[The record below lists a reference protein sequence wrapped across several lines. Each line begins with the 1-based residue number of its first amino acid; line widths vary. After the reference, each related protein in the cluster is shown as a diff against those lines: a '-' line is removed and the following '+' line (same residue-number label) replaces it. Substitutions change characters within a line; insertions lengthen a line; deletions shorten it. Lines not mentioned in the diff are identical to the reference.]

1 MSEPRAASR
10 TPDAARASPARNVLF
25 LGACAVGSQLILFG
39 TLPLLARLYAPD
51 AFGVYTVF
59 LGVAAIAGVFAG
71 LRYDSALVLPRL
83 DGGALALANV
93 VLVLGAAV
101 ALVILAAAFTLQ
113 AAGVGRHGGAPI
125 VLLGVAAAA
134 AVLLGAVQRATI
146 AWCTRAGRF
155 AWLGA
160 NQLALNAAMVLLQV
174 SLAAPLAGSG
184 LGLIAGNVLA
194 LVLSSAALALL
205 VRRDSG
211 GRLFARWSVRHMAAE
226 ARRYRNFP
234 TYMVLYALAGTVRER
249 VLHFMLGY
257 FAGAG
262 FLGRFAMASR
272 LAGAPNSL
280 AYSAVSPVFYAYAS
294 RAPLA
299 QVGRLAATLVELSL
313 VVMLPPFVFAMAE
326 SELLATVV
334 LGPQWA
340 GTGEFILLLALPM
353 LVLAA
358 TSWLDR
364 LFDVYQRQHV
374 ALALEGGYTVVSL
387 TVVAALLAAGQPR
400 VAVAVFAAG
409 SFAYFLLYTWLA
421 FVANGL
427 PVRALLRPAA
437 IILVL
442 AAAAAAVSFVADSWP
457 SAGARAA
464 LHGAVWLLAVL
475 LYVFRFGGRDAL
487 RSLLGRQGDA

>member
-1 MSEPRAASR
+1 VSEPGAASAA
-10 TPDAARASPARNVLF
+10 PGAARASPARNVLF

-39 TLPLLARLYAPD
+39 TLPVLARLYAPA
-51 AFGVYTVF
+51 AFGVYTIF

-71 LRYDSALVLPRL
+71 LRYDSAAVLPRL
-83 DGGALALANV
+83 DGGALALAN
-93 VLVLGAAV
+93 LVLLLGTGV
-101 ALVILAAAFTLQ
+101 ALVILAIAAGLQ
-113 AAGVGRHGGAPI
+113 ATGIDRVGGTSLM
-125 VLLGVAAAA
+125 LLGAATAA
-134 AVLLGAVQRATI
+134 AVLVGAVQRATI

-160 NQLALNAAMVLLQV
+160 NQLALNGAMVLLQIL
-174 SLAAPLAGSG
+174 LAAPLAGSG
-184 LGLIAGNVLA
+184 LGLIAGNVAA
-194 LVLSSAALALL
+194 LVLSATALVLL

-272 LAGAPNSL
+272 LVGAPNSL
-280 AYSAVSPVFYAYAS
+280 AYSAVSPVFYSYAS
-294 RAPLA
+294 RAPVA
-299 QVGRLAATLVELSL
+299 QVARLAAALVELSL

-326 SELLATVV
+326 AELLATAV
-334 LGPQWA
+334 LGPRWA

-364 LFDVYQRQHV
+364 LFDVHQRQRV
-374 ALALEGGYTVVSL
+374 ALALEGGYTVLSL
-387 TVVAALLAAGQPR
+387 TVVAGLLVADQPR

-409 SFAYFLLYTWLA
+409 SFAYFLLYAWLA

-427 PVRALLRPAA
+427 PGRTLLRPAA
-437 IILVL
+437 IMLVL
-442 AAAAAAVSFVADSWP
+442 AAASAAVSVVAASWP

-464 LHGAVWLLAVL
+464 LHGAFWLLAVL
-475 LYVFRFGGRDAL
+475 LYMLRFGGRDAL
-487 RSLLGRQGDA
+487 RSLLRREGRA